1 MIDETLDD
9 IQTMLNSYS
18 FKFTLCDARSAE
30 SIDGSTKY
38 VAYCGVLRD
47 AREFIF
53 ETKRLKN
60 ILASMKKMGFYVTIH
75 PEVKN
80 IRQFWQH
87 TSRLRPIERDEAMVC
102 FIQEGLIQTFEETSA
117 RVMESLKRNF
127 LYFQEDEEILKA
139 EKVLTRIS
147 AAFDPFHQWDLH
159 EGEWVETHSR
169 LLRTFLFREAENT
182 TYLGVAADYMEDA
195 AYRAYAR
202 RLGIVVCCLEMICR
216 GE

>member
-1 MIDETLDD
+1 MGDKTLDD

-127 LYFQEDEEILKA
+127 LYFQEVQQLFLHSYIFFHYLYKFLLFHSKWQLKTQHLLLV
-139 EKVLTRIS
+139 K
-147 AAFDPFHQWDLH
+147 FH
-159 EGEWVETHSR
+159 
-169 LLRTFLFREAENT
+169 F
-182 TYLGVAADYMEDA
+182 
-195 AYRAYAR
+195 
-202 RLGIVVCCLEMICR
+202 
-216 GE
+216 